1 MPLSV
6 LDSETKEKLTQQIE
20 RLAMLLV
27 TADLSGSEAGESDS
41 PETLEQLQAAAE
53 AVYRSAESA
62 GFTEA
67 VQLVSG
73 LKTNLSR
80 AKDPKQDWAGIES
93 QLQNGITRL
102 QAAIASAGAAAAEP
116 SSTQATAERPS
127 DVAASSPAAAESRSS
142 LFSSSALSQDP
153 ELVSDFLMES
163 GEHLSTIE
171 SQLLTIER
179 DPTNMDA
186 LNSIFRAFHT
196 IKGLAGFL
204 EFSAVQ
210 ESAHEVE
217 TLLDKARNHELV
229 ITPPVVDVILE
240 GSDHL
245 KTWMNYI
252 AAVLAGTP
260 HEEPRD
266 GHPLHERIRRY
277 TTGAQAPPAAEAAT
291 SDLAT
296 LAEVI
301 TAPDVP
307 TPQSAVP
314 AAPVPPAAPAPS
326 TPPKPAAR
334 TAEAT
339 KKTKP
344 AAAAPSGAAAPEQAE
359 RASSGA
365 SGETRSV
372 KVDTAKLDYL
382 VDMVGEMVI
391 AQSLIRH
398 DPDMARVKSPRLLRN
413 VSQATRITAE
423 VQKTAM
429 AMRMLPVGQ
438 VFQRMNRLVRD
449 LTRKSGKQAE
459 LEISGEETELDR
471 TIVEELADPLMHM
484 VRNSLDHG
492 IETPEERMAAGKPP
506 TAKVILRAY
515 HQGGNILIEVG
526 DDGRGLNREKIL
538 KKAKEKG
545 LIEHGDHMADNDV
558 FGLIFEP
565 GFSTA
570 DQITDISGRGVGMDV
585 VKRQIQKL
593 RGRIDIHSVR
603 GQGTTFFLKLPLT
616 LAIIDGLVVGVGEER
631 YIVPIF
637 AVHETLRPTE
647 EMVSTLP
654 SGSEVALIRG
664 ALLPIVRLNRRFGIS
679 ARSEKFSES
688 LFVIC
693 EGQGKRFCLA
703 VDELIGK
710 QEVVIKSLGKI
721 FKNVPGIAGGAI
733 LGDGRVGLIL
743 DVEAIHGG
751 VGNAVA

>member
-1 MPLSV
+1 MALQV
-6 LDSETKEKLTQQIE
+6 LDPATKDKLTEQIE

-27 TADLSGSEAGESDS
+27 TGDLSGSEAGAESES
-41 PETLEQLQAAAE
+41 PETLAHLQAAAD
-53 AVYRSAESA
+53 AVYASARSA

-67 VQLVSG
+67 VELVSD
-73 LKTNLSR
+73 LKNSLAA
-80 AKDPKQDWAGIES
+80 AKNPKQDRVALEG
-93 QLQNGITRL
+93 QLQTGITRL
-102 QAAIASAGAAAAEP
+102 QAAVAQAGVAGTIATTEQRGPEAVPQPVES
-116 SSTQATAERPS
+116 RPS
-127 DVAASSPAAAESRSS
+127 
-142 LFSSSALSQDP
+142 LLSSSALSQDP
-153 ELVSDFLMES
+153 ELVGDFLMES

-171 SQLLTIER
+171 SQLLTIEQ
-179 DPTNMDA
+179 DPANMDA

-217 TLLDKARNHELV
+217 TLLDKARNRELV

-240 GSDHL
+240 GADHL
-245 KTWMNYI
+245 KTWMQYI
-252 AAVLAGTP
+252 SSVLSGTP
-260 HEEPRD
+260 EEEPKN

-277 TTGAQAPPAAEAAT
+277 TMGAQPQAPEAAT

-296 LAEVI
+296 LFEAVIAE
-301 TAPDVP
+301 
-307 TPQSAVP
+307 
-314 AAPVPPAAPAPS
+314 AAPVASAAPSENIETPGNGASDPAAPAIAKQAP
-326 TPPKPAAR
+326 TNAKPAAR
-334 TAEAT
+334 SGSPAT
-339 KKTKP
+339 
-344 AAAAPSGAAAPEQAE
+344 PEQTD
-359 RASSGA
+359 RAAGGNA
-365 SGETRSV
+365 SETRSV

-398 DPDMARVKSPRLLRN
+398 DPDLATVKSPRLLRS

-492 IETPEERMAAGKPP
+492 IETPEERIAAGKPAK
-506 TAKVILRAY
+506 AKVILRAY

-538 KKAKEKG
+538 KKAKEKK

-558 FGLIFEP
+558 FALIFEP

-631 YIVPIF
+631 YIVPIY
-637 AVHETLRPTE
+637 AVHESLRPTE

-654 SGSEVALIRG
+654 NGSEVVLIRG
-664 ALLPIVRLNRRFGIS
+664 TLLPVVRLNRKFGIA

-693 EGQGKRFCLA
+693 EGQGKRFCIA

-743 DVEAIHGG
+743 DVESIDGKA
-751 VGNAVA
+751 GNAVA

>member
-1 MPLSV
+1 MSLPV
-6 LDSETKEKLTQQIE
+6 LDFETKEKLSEQIE

-27 TADLSGSEAGESDS
+27 TGDLSGKESGAGNES
-41 PETLEQLQAAAE
+41 PETLDALQLAADV
-53 AVYRSAESA
+53 VYQSAQSA

-67 VQLVSG
+67 VQLASD
-73 LKTNLSR
+73 LKTSLAEAKNPNQNRVALESR
-80 AKDPKQDWAGIES
+80 
-93 QLQNGITRL
+93 LQTSITRL
-102 QAAIASAGAAAAEP
+102 QAAI
-116 SSTQATAERPS
+116 TQAGTGASERVQNTAEAAVETRTSAPPS
-127 DVAASSPAAAESRSS
+127 
-142 LFSSSALSQDP
+142 LLSSSALSQDP

-171 SQLLTIER
+171 RQLLTIEQ
-179 DPTNMDA
+179 DPTNTDA

-204 EFSAVQ
+204 EFAAVQ

-217 TLLDKARNHELV
+217 TLLDKARNHELT

-240 GSDHL
+240 GADHL
-245 KTWMNYI
+245 KAWMQYI
-252 AAVLAGTP
+252 ASVLGGTP
-260 HEEPRD
+260 QEQPED

-277 TTGAQAPPAAEAAT
+277 TTGAEAPPVAEAAT

-296 LAEVI
+296 LSE
-301 TAPDVP
+301 
-307 TPQSAVP
+307 AV
-314 AAPVPPAAPAPS
+314 APPAASAAPLNPALVTQES
-326 TPPKPAAR
+326 ASAKIGAAADESALAANVTEAPAG
-334 TAEAT
+334 T
-339 KKTKP
+339 KKASPT
-344 AAAAPSGAAAPEQAE
+344 AAAAPEQGE
-359 RASSGA
+359 RAGGGNA
-365 SGETRSV
+365 AETRSV

-398 DPDMARVKSPRLLRN
+398 DPDMAKLKSPRLLRN
-413 VSQATRITAE
+413 VSQATRITGE

-492 IETPEERMAAGKPP
+492 IEGPEERLAAGKPVK
-506 TAKVILRAY
+506 AKVVLRAY

-526 DDGRGLNREKIL
+526 DDGRGLNREKML
-538 KKAKEKG
+538 KKAKEKK
-545 LIEHGDHMADNDV
+545 LIEHGDHMSDNDV
-558 FGLIFEP
+558 FALIFEP

-593 RGRIDIHSVR
+593 RGRIDIQSVR

-616 LAIIDGLVVGVGEER
+616 LAIIDGLVIGVGEER
-631 YIVPIF
+631 YILPIY
-637 AVHETLRPTE
+637 AVHESFRPSE

-654 SGSEVALIRG
+654 NGSEVALIRG
-664 ALLPIVRLNRRFGIS
+664 TLLPVVRLNRQFGIE
-679 ARSEKFSES
+679 ARSENLSEG

-693 EGQGKRFCLA
+693 EGQGKRFCIV

-751 VGNAVA
+751 AANAVA